1 MPHPLRKLTVQ
12 EMKEEAIYRRQLRE
26 SHAEHTREL
35 REKGLID

>member
-1 MPHPLRKLTVQ
+1 MPGLYRKLTEQ
-12 EMKEEAIYRRQLRE
+12 EMMEEAIYRRQLRK